1 MKKLISKIKARYKLI
16 DQFSFR
22 NFGKPFKFTFTVLLL
37 VAIPLVYVGL
47 LAPESPKTTTV
58 TTASK
63 PTPVNPTRAN
73 PYGEVPNSSS
83 QAASSQTSF
92 LPTENLA
99 KAVPIG
105 LTQALSMIDGQ
116 NSIAWVDAGN
126 GRTLIEINKTKNI
139 VVSYPLSY
147 ESSFI
152 TQLLTY
158 PVSIEPINDIS
169 PIVKTYSDTSSRG
182 IFILLGA
189 GVFLAWVFIQ
199 RRKRLRNNY
208 ATAVTGTGQVIK
220 NGEKLDVPSTKFED
234 IAGCEEAINELK
246 ELVEF
251 LQAPERFERVG
262 AKPPSGALLVG
273 PPGTG
278 KTMLARAVAGEAGVA
293 FFSATGSDF
302 AEMYVGV
309 GARRVRDLFSQAR
322 KAGSAI
328 VFIDE
333 IDAVARKRAGA
344 GAHSDP
350 ERENTLIALLNE
362 MDGFI
367 GSNIIVIAATNRDDV
382 LDAAITRPGR
392 LDRKVHV
399 PLPDRLGRELIL
411 KVHSKNRPLSENIDF
426 MGIARRTPGLS
437 GAEISRLVNEACMEA
452 ARNDLLV
459 VDKDCFDRA
468 IATVMMGRAR
478 TSALV
483 TQHDREITAWHEAGH
498 TICALL
504 QDAADDPVSVS
515 IIPRGAAGG
524 VTWMSGNDDSFLTR
538 EKALARMVTSLGGR
552 AAEEILL
559 DGEYSQGAHGDLS
572 AATNLALAMATQ
584 YGMTRLGLMVRSDEV
599 LGAGGMEE
607 VNLVVEELLSE
618 AREKALRI
626 LNENKKLLELIS
638 AELLDKETLNHAEI
652 IELRNKIK
660 PASIL
665 KNKVKKTLEE
675 TQVASNSNQEISGSI
690 LDKASIIIDGT
701 SKLLK
706 RYIKK
711 RARG

>member
-1 MKKLISKIKARYKLI
+1 M
-16 DQFSFR
+16 
-22 NFGKPFKFTFTVLLL
+22 L
-37 VAIPLVYVGL
+37 VALPLAYVGFW
-47 LAPESPKTTTV
+47 APESPKTTTV
-58 TTASK
+58 TSPAK
-63 PTPVNPTRAN
+63 PLPINPTRAN
-73 PYGEVPNSSS
+73 PYGEVPMGSAQTNLS
-83 QAASSQTSF
+83 QSSF

-99 KAVPIG
+99 KAVPKG
-105 LTQALSMIDGQ
+105 LTEALGMLEGQ
-116 NSIAWVDAGN
+116 KSIAWVDAGN
-126 GRTLIEINKTKNI
+126 GKTLIEINKRENI

-158 PVSIEPINDIS
+158 PVSIQPINDIS

-182 IFILLGA
+182 IFILLGG
-189 GVFLAWVFIQ
+189 GVFLAWVLIQ
-199 RRKRLRNNY
+199 RRKRLRSNY
-208 ATAVTGTGQVIK
+208 ATAVTGANQVIK

-278 KTMLARAVAGEAGVA
+278 KTMLARAVAGESGVA

-411 KVHSKNRPLSENIDF
+411 RVHSRNRPLSDNIDF

-452 ARNDLLV
+452 ARNDLLI

-504 QDAADDPVSVS
+504 QEAADDPVSVS

-559 DGEYSQGAHGDLS
+559 DGEFSQGAHGDLS

-584 YGMTRLGLMVRSDEV
+584 YGMTRLGLMVRSNEV

-618 AREKALRI
+618 AREKALSI
-626 LNENKKLLELIS
+626 LNENRALLELIS
-638 AELLDKETLNHAEI
+638 LELLDRETLNHAEI
-652 IELRNKIK
+652 IELKNKITS
-660 PASIL
+660 ANIL
-665 KNKVKKTLEE
+665 KKKVKKNHKETGVPEKIAIDKNINSIDKISPYLEK
-675 TQVASNSNQEISGSI
+675 SS
-690 LDKASIIIDGT
+690 KII
-701 SKLLK
+701 K
-706 RYIKK
+706 RYTKK
-711 RARG
+711 RAKD

>member
-1 MKKLISKIKARYKLI
+1 MK
-16 DQFSFR
+16 
-22 NFGKPFKFTFTVLLL
+22 NFGKPFKYTFTILIL
-37 VAIPLVYVGL
+37 V
-47 LAPESPKTTTV
+47 LAPIFLFGFLAPSSDNSKTITT
-58 TTASK
+58 
-63 PTPVNPTRAN
+63 PTKALPANPSQNN
-73 PYGEVPNSSS
+73 PYGTAQTTQSPNYAGLNNSG
-83 QAASSQTSF
+83 QQSF
-92 LPTENLA
+92 LPTENLD
-99 KAVPIG
+99 KATSVG
-105 LTQALSMIDGQ
+105 LTQAFTLVKGQ
-116 NSIAWVDAGN
+116 ESKAWVDAGN
-126 GRTLIEINKTKNI
+126 GRTLIEINKDKNI
-139 VVSYPLSY
+139 IVSYPISF
-147 ESSFI
+147 ESEFVS
-152 TQLLTY
+152 QLLAY
-158 PVSIEPINDIS
+158 PVVIQPINDIT
-169 PIVKTYSDTSSRG
+169 PVVHTYSKSSSRG
-182 IFILLGA
+182 MFIFLLLLAFA
-189 GVFLAWVFIQ
+189 GWVYTQ
-199 RRKRLRNNY
+199 RKRRMRTNF
-208 ATAVTGTGQVIK
+208 ATAVTNSSSVIK

-234 IAGCEEAINELK
+234 IAGCEEAISELK

-251 LQAPERFERVG
+251 LLAPERFERVG

-333 IDAVARKRAGA
+333 IDAVARRRAGA
-344 GAHSDP
+344 GSHSDP

-362 MDGFI
+362 MDGFV

-411 KVHSKNRPLSENIDF
+411 KVHSRNRPIAQDIDF
-426 MGIARRTPGLS
+426 VSIARRTPGLS
-437 GAEISRLVNEACMEA
+437 GAEISRIVNEACMEA
-452 ARNDLLV
+452 ARNDLTI
-459 VDKDCFDRA
+459 VDKDCFDRS

-483 TQHDREITAWHEAGH
+483 TEHDREITAWHEAGH

-504 QDAADDPVSVS
+504 QPAADDPVSVS

-524 VTWMSGNDDSFLTR
+524 ITWMSGNDDSFLTR

-559 DGEYSQGAHGDLS
+559 NGEFSQGAHGDLS

-607 VNLVVEELLSE
+607 VNLVVEELLTD
-618 AREKALRI
+618 ARQKALDL
-626 LNENKKLLELIS
+626 LNENHALLKLVAL
-638 AELLDKETLNHAEI
+638 ELLDKETLNY
-652 IELRNKIK
+652 
-660 PASIL
+660 
-665 KNKVKKTLEE
+665 
-675 TQVASNSNQEISGSI
+675 QEILDLQKLIQPSNIRKDKPLVSI
-690 LDKASIIIDGT
+690 KAESNLQEKTNSPSKTKPKVQVYAPKLKT
-701 SKLLK
+701 SLRLFK
-706 RYIKK
+706 RYFR
-711 RARG
+711 RAK